1 MSKITIR
8 IPRNILIIKSGGR
21 KMETIICLL
30 ILCFTCIIIVWLFSK
45 DKIHDLV
52 IKIGNYFYVG
62 ITKHKKE

>member
-1 MSKITIR
+1 
-8 IPRNILIIKSGGR
+8 
-21 KMETIICLL
+21 METIICLL
-30 ILCFTCIIIVWLFSK
+30 ILCLTCIIIVWLFTK